1 MDTLPS
7 LAEIESAAE
16 LVRAAMPPTPQYPW
30 PLLARRLGAEV
41 WVKHEN
47 HTPTGAFKVRG
58 GLVYLEGLARREPR
72 CPGIVSATRG
82 NHGQSLAFA
91 ARRVGVPVTIV
102 VPRGNSREKN
112 AAMRAFGAELVE
124 HGDDFQDASEHAVRL
139 AAERGLHRVPSFHRD
154 LVRGV
159 ATYWLEL
166 FRAVPELDTAFVPIG
181 LGSGLCGALA
191 AREAL
196 GARVR
201 IVGVVSSHARA
212 YALSI
217 AAGRPV
223 DAPVATRIADGMA
236 CRVADPTAL
245 SLMLGRVDEV
255 VEVDDDEVARAMKA
269 LFVDTHNVAEGAGAA
284 SLAAAMKLVR
294 ERPAT
299 TRGRRLGVTLC
310 GGNVDHD
317 AFARVLLDTQLD

>member
-1 MDTLPS
+1 
-7 LAEIESAAE
+7 
-16 LVRAAMPPTPQYPW
+16 
-30 PLLARRLGAEV
+30 
-41 WVKHEN
+41 
-47 HTPTGAFKVRG
+47 
-58 GLVYLEGLARREPR
+58 
-72 CPGIVSATRG
+72 
-82 NHGQSLAFA
+82 
-91 ARRVGVPVTIV
+91 VPVTIV

-124 HGDDFQDASEHAVRL
+124 HGDDFQDASEQAARL
-139 AAERGLHRVPSFHRD
+139 AGERGLHRVPSFHRD

-166 FRAVPELDTAFVPIG
+166 FRAVPDLDVAFVPIG

-201 IVGVVSSHARA
+201 IVGVVSAHARA

-217 AAGRPV
+217 VAGRPV

-255 VEVDDDEVARAMKA
+255 VEVDDAEVERAMKA
-269 LFVDTHNVAEGAGAA
+269 LYVDTHNVAEGAGAA
-284 SLAAAMKLVR
+284 SLAAATRLAR
-294 ERPAT
+294 ERPAQV
-299 TRGRRLGVTLC
+299 RGRRVGITLC

-317 AFARVLLDTQLD
+317 AFARVLLDTPLD